1 MRIGWIDF
9 SEKDR
14 RKAIDIIHLLQ
25 EQGAMDELGIGSVR
39 DAFANVFFPGTSTIQ
54 TRAKYYFIIP
64 FAIKDC
70 CDNPRYHN
78 LNEIRKAIDD
88 VERDCAMKM
97 KGDEDHDGVIGVD
110 SLPQKW
116 VVRKPSSIYWNGIR
130 TLGFFT
136 NRYMSIDE
144 CIRESLLR
152 RNNSS
157 ISNWMEDG
165 EENEQDDR
173 GAGHESVNPL
183 WNLKTYDKGWRDNLK
198 VGLSKEEASVLREA
212 ISERLDGSLYKFVI
226 DNNINL
232 LEYTSQDTSFRALY
246 EAKKDALPVQLASLM
261 RLAIKTDT
269 LIYLC
274 RILFNRCLSEG
285 KNTRAKELW
294 EQWYTEERLNEIHDL
309 DIDEVFTILKVND
322 RGAKG
327 FLKIM
332 RSHLLDGKIN
342 AAMSKLEEWEV
353 HLKGEKRS
361 KLRRKNEFPEDAWI
375 GGFHLDYRLSSAAR
389 IIKDI
394 YAAEGRADV

>member
-54 TRAKYYFIIP
+54 TRAKYFFIIP
-64 FAIKDC
+64 YAIKDC
-70 CDNPRYHN
+70 CDNPKYHN
-78 LNEIRKAIDD
+78 VQEIRKAIDD
-88 VERDCAMKM
+88 MERDCAMRLKD
-97 KGDEDHDGVIGVD
+97 GDDHDGVIGVD

-136 NRYMSIDE
+136 NNYMSIDE

-152 RNNSS
+152 RSNGN

-183 WNLKTYDKGWRDNLK
+183 WNLKAYNKKWRDNLK
-198 VGLSKEEASVLREA
+198 VQLTKEEATILRDA
-212 ISERLDGSLYKFVI
+212 ISERLGGSLYKFVI

-232 LEYTSQDTSFRALY
+232 ADYTVQETSFRALY
-246 EAKKDALPVQLASLM
+246 VAKKETLPDKLAYLM

-274 RILFNRCLSEG
+274 RVLFNRCLSEG
-285 KNTRAKELW
+285 KNTKAE
-294 EQWYTEERLNEIHDL
+294 EQWNLWYTEERLDEIRDL
-309 DIDEVFTILKVND
+309 DIDELFAVLKVND
-322 RGAKG
+322 RGVRG

-332 RSHLLDGKIN
+332 RSHLLNGQIS
-342 AAMSKLEEWEV
+342 AAMAKLEEWEV

-361 KLRRKNEFPEDAWI
+361 KLRRKNEFDDDAWI

-394 YAAEGRADV
+394 YAVEGRGDV

>member
-1 MRIGWIDF
+1 MQLGWIDF
-9 SEKDR
+9 SERDR

-78 LNEIRKAIDD
+78 VPEIRKAIDD
-88 VERDCAMKM
+88 LERDCALRLKA
-97 KGDEDHDGVIGVD
+97 GDDTDGVIGVD

-152 RNNSS
+152 RSNGN

-183 WNLKTYDKGWRDNLK
+183 WNLKTYDHKWRDSLK
-198 VGLSKEEASVLREA
+198 VQLTKEEATVLRDA
-212 ISERLDGSLYKFVI
+212 ISERLNGSLYKYVL

-232 LEYTSQDTSFRALY
+232 AEYTSQETSFRALY
-246 EAKKDALPVQLASLM
+246 EAENENLPEKLSHLM

-274 RILFNRCLSEG
+274 RVLFNRSLSEG
-285 KNTRAKELW
+285 KNTRAEELW
-294 EQWYTEERLNEIHDL
+294 TQWYTQERLNEIRDL
-309 DIDEVFTILKVND
+309 DIDEVFAVLKVND
-322 RGAKG
+322 RGVKG
-327 FLKIM
+327 FLRTM
-332 RSHLLDGKIN
+332 RTHLLNGEIQ
-342 AAMSKLEEWEV
+342 AAMDRLEEWEV

-361 KLRRKNEFPEDAWI
+361 KLRRKNEFAEDAWI